1 MQDSGGREGF
11 GVRIDGAPNRCRAVV
26 SAGAHAG
33 VVRETFRMAVQL
45 MPTTTQRSVTR
56 GDASSGGAG
65 MADASRALTA
75 PSAPAPAADD
85 RQHSLAARRR
95 RFGARTVFR
104 LLGTIATVLSL
115 IICCA
120 SAVFWAR
127 GLMAAEGFV
136 ARYGTGFVSISS
148 TDGVVVTVVQRIL
161 FDSPEAEQR
170 YREWADPFGSMPWN
184 QWRFYVLNDTNA
196 TPAMSDAVA
205 GFGFQRLSGQGGRRV
220 GLRGVTWYRVMV
232 QTPHWAI
239 ILLTCIAPA
248 MRLYRSHRVRRDR
261 LDQGLC
267 LKCGFAMG
275 DVYHS
280 CPVCGERRPI
290 GA

>member
-1 MQDSGGREGF
+1 MS
-11 GVRIDGAPNRCRAVV
+11 
-26 SAGAHAG
+26 
-33 VVRETFRMAVQL
+33 VQL
-45 MPTTTQRSVTR
+45 MPTTTHRSVTPA
-56 GDASSGGAG
+56 GTAMTADVSGSAAVTTPGGA
-65 MADASRALTA
+65 AST
-75 PSAPAPAADD
+75 APAPGADD
-85 RQHSLAARRR
+85 PQQSLAARRR
-95 RFGARTVFR
+95 RFGVRTIFR
-104 LLGTIATVLSL
+104 LLGGLATLLSL

-136 ARYGTGFVSISS
+136 ARYGTGFISVSS

-161 FDSPEAEQR
+161 FADADAEQR
-170 YREWADPFGSMPWN
+170 YREWADPYGAVPWN
-184 QWRFYVLNDTNA
+184 HWRFYVLNDTNA
-196 TPAMSDAVA
+196 TPAMPDAIA
-205 GFGFQRLSGQGGRRV
+205 GFSFQRMSGQGGRRV
-220 GLRGVTWYRVMV
+220 GLRGVTWYRWMA

-239 ILLTCIAPA
+239 ILVTCIAPA

-261 LDQGLC
+261 LEQGLC

-290 GA
+290 AS